1 MKATRWWKVA
11 LLAGLLGLVVLLAGC
26 NPKPD
31 NSGRTGD
38 AGLGTVEEGLFPII
52 QPVTPTVSVSVGE
65 VTPEIIA
72 PPSETPGA
80 EINTNAP
87 WADITGAI
95 GDYPTPT
102 YSPATTAPAPATQ
115 PPTASPAPTSS
126 ALRLG
131 STGDRVRSVQSR
143 LKALGYLTGTV
154 DGDFGEATERALKAF
169 QRRNNL
175 TADGIVGQATIAK
188 LNSPNALRPQPT
200 ASPTPRPTATPRI
213 NTNMY
218 LRVGSSGSD
227 VRKMQ
232 SRLIELGYLEGK
244 ATGYFNQATEAAV
257 TAFQKR
263 NVSYSDG
270 VAGPMTLQALYSS
283 NARRTSSFAGV
294 VGMSLKRGMMDS
306 DTVRSMQQRLKDL
319 GYYTGGVDGDFGA
332 STELAV
338 RAFQQQHRI
347 KVDGVA
353 GESTLNLLFGKDAQ
367 RAGVRPATPT
377 PRPQVTPVPQITP
390 IDVYVNVTPDPN
402 GSYVVLRPGDGG
414 ILVRNLQQSL
424 KAQGYLTQDVDGK
437 YGLATFEAVKRFQ
450 ADNGLSQDGQ
460 AGPAT
465 QRVLY
470 EGNYPQGS

>member
-1 MKATRWWKVA
+1 MKATRWRKIA
-11 LLAGLLGLVVLLAGC
+11 LLAGLLALAVLLAGC

-38 AGLGTVEEGLFPII
+38 AGVGTVEEGLFPII
-52 QPVTPTVSVSVGE
+52 QPNTPVAATPTTQ
-65 VTPEIIA
+65 VTAEIIA
-72 PPSETPGA
+72 PPSESPA
-80 EINTNAP
+80 ASTNIP
-87 WADITGAI
+87 WADITGGI
-95 GDYPTPT
+95 PDYATPT
-102 YSPATTAPAPATQ
+102 YAPATTV
-115 PPTASPAPTSS
+115 PPTASPRPTATPAPTSS

-143 LKALGYLTGTV
+143 LKTLGYLTGAV

-213 NTNMY
+213 NTNTY
-218 LRVGSSGSD
+218 LQLGSSGSE
-227 VRKMQ
+227 VRRMQ

-244 ATGYFNQATEAAV
+244 ATGYFNEATQAAV
-257 TAFQKR
+257 IAFQKR

-270 VAGPMTLQALYSS
+270 VAGPMTLQALYSN
-283 NARRTSSFAGV
+283 NAKGTSTFAGI
-294 VGMSLKRGMMDS
+294 VGMSLKRGTMDS
-306 DTVRSMQQRLKDL
+306 DAVRSMQQKLKSL
-319 GYYTGGVDGDFGA
+319 GYYNGGVDGDFGA

-338 RAFQQQHRI
+338 REFQQQHRI

-353 GESTLNLLFGKDAQ
+353 GEGTLNLLFSDDAQ
-367 RAGVRPATPT
+367 RAGVRPATST

-390 IDVYVNVTPDPN
+390 IAVYVNVTPDPN
-402 GSYVVLRPGDGG
+402 GGYVTLRPGDGG
-414 ILVRNLQQSL
+414 TLVRNLQQSL
-424 KAQGYLTQDVDGK
+424 KAQGYLTADVDGK

-450 ADNGLSQDGQ
+450 ADNGLSQDGI
-460 AGPAT
+460 AGQAT

-470 EGNYPQGS
+470 EGNYPRGS